1 MSVAD
6 GIVSAAGAALSGE
19 NLRGRTTLS
28 ARALQR
34 LTEGVAKDAARV
46 GARDVAVSLSDDAG
60 ALRVAVSVP
69 VVVPSPAATILDQ
82 SARLRTGIIAGL
94 EDLAGRRV
102 SAVDIRF
109 TGVQQSAERRVI

>member
-1 MSVAD
+1 MSMA
-6 GIVSAAGAALSGE
+6 
-19 NLRGRTTLS
+19 GRTTVS

-34 LTEGVAKDAARV
+34 LTAGVAKDAARV
-46 GARDVAVSLSDDAG
+46 GSGDVTVSLSDDAG

-69 VVVPSPAATILDQ
+69 VVVSSPASTIPEQ
-82 SARLRTGIIAGL
+82 SSRVRTGIIAGL

-109 TGVQQSAERRVI
+109 TGIQQPAERRVI

>member
-1 MSVAD
+1 M
-6 GIVSAAGAALSGE
+6 SAAEGLAGAVSPRDTH
-19 NLRGRTTLS
+19 RGRTTIS

-34 LTEGVAKDAARV
+34 LTAGVAKDAARV
-46 GARDVAVSLSDDAG
+46 GARDVAVSLSDDSG

-69 VVVPSPAATILDQ
+69 VVISTPVSTIPEQ
-82 SARLRTGIIAGL
+82 SARARAGIITGL

-109 TGVQQSAERRVI
+109 TGIQRTAERRVT